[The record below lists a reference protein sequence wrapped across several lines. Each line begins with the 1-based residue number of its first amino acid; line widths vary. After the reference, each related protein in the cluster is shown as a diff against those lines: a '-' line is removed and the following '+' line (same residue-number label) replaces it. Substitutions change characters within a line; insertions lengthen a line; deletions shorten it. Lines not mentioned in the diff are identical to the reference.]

1 MNKTKKPRNKKH
13 NPRRAS
19 RDRHMKAMAHVMWT
33 ADARR
38 LSDIQQIEVLA
49 KMDSA
54 YAESRKEY

>member
-54 YAESRKEY
+54 YA